1 MDGVKYRFYTPFLP
15 NSNSILKLAKI
26 VGYILF
32 FIEEKWID
40 VNRVNF
46 FCTFLCQK
54 VLFETQKII
63 FAFGKVLNADFS
75 KKLHF
80 EMWRPCVF
88 WHGSFELQLQNAQ
101 TRFLKTKILC
111 VLARFFLL
119 LYVVVLR
126 HPIFYKDHK
135 KIVSSPSSIQ

>member
-15 NSNSILKLAKI
+15 NSNSILKLAKR

-32 FIEEKWID
+32 FIEEKWIG

-63 FAFGKVLNADFS
+63 FAFGKVLNSVFS
-75 KKLHF
+75 KKLRF
-80 EMWRPCVF
+80 EMWKKSISVYN
-88 WHGSFELQLQNAQ
+88 SQ
-101 TRFLKTKILC
+101 K
-111 VLARFFLL
+111 LL
-119 LYVVVLR
+119 LN
-126 HPIFYKDHK
+126 
-135 KIVSSPSSIQ
+135 